1 MVTRNE
7 QLLAEAVRSRYLYVF
22 LSGHQFVSIF
32 IKKKKKKG
40 FPLFPVKPDS
50 VAEKKLYQQWTRL
63 INNNEKKVKWLI
75 PILIICPIFVNT
87 N

>member
-1 MVTRNE
+1 MKMVTRNE

-40 FPLFPVKPDS
+40 FPIIS
-50 VAEKKLYQQWTRL
+50 GETR
-63 INNNEKKVKWLI
+63 
-75 PILIICPIFVNT
+75 
-87 N
+87 

>member
-1 MVTRNE
+1 MKMVTRNE

-22 LSGHQFVSIF
+22 LSDHQFVSIF
-32 IKKKKKKG
+32 IKKKKKG

-63 INNNEKKVKWLI
+63 INNNEKKS
-75 PILIICPIFVNT
+75 
-87 N
+87 